1 MRLLSLILIG
11 LICLSGLGAVDAT
24 RTAIHQTDAVADSYA
39 SNNAWLALSSSTGHY
54 LNYTNDG
61 KQLLLV
67 NTTTLLTE
75 DAQNIT
81 VACGVFWREALG
93 NATFTL
99 PTNRTYVLGPFESSR
114 FKQDDECL
122 YVSTNATRGKIIAI
136 NLPY

>member
-1 MRLLSLILIG
+1 MRLISLILIG
-11 LICLSGLGAVDAT
+11 LICLSGIGAVDAT

-54 LNYTNDG
+54 LNYTIDG

-67 NTTTLLTE
+67 NTTTTLT
-75 DAQNIT
+75 AWPQNIT
-81 VACGVFWREALG
+81 VECGIYWREALG
-93 NATFTL
+93 DAVFTL
-99 PTNRTYVLGPFESSR
+99 PTNKTFVLGPFESSR

-122 YVSTNATRGKIIAI
+122 YVDTNATRGKIIAI